1 ACERAAVR
9 LSTAAVWPLRAK
21 LRARLRPM
29 TARPVTPICA
39 ELLIELAPHDL
50 GNGAAGASVL
60 PVGARQSCRDHPVV
74 PHFRPH
80 ARVARHARS
89 LIRTKV
95 PGHSPADP
103 ANPRRTPVPVRRAGR
118 RAPPSGGGVRAG
130 GRHHPGARGACP
142 RPPAHVPQHAP
153 ARHRPAHNWAK
164 SPGHWSAPAADS
176 RLVTPVRD
184 RLCFALLTH

>member
-95 PGHSPADP
+95 PGHSPAHP

-118 RAPPSGGGVRAG
+118 RAPPSGEACE
-130 GRHHPGARGACP
+130 PADATRGAGCLS
-142 RPPAHVPQHAP
+142 AP
-153 ARHRPAHNWAK
+153 RPAHEARTGAQLGEK
-164 SPGHWSAPAADS
+164 SRPLERPGG
-176 RLVTPVRD
+176 R
-184 RLCFALLTH
+184 